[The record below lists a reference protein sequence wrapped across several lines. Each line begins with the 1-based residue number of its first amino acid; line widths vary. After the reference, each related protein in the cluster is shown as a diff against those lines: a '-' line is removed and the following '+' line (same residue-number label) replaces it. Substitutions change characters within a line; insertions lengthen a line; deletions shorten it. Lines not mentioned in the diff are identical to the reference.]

1 MGSTVGR
8 DFDEA
13 VGSRYWREADAR
25 AVLDAWVASGEAVVP
40 FASRFGLSPQRLER
54 WRQRLMPETTPEG
67 MVTFFPVMLSGRA
80 EGARETSVPPVAVAW
95 SIEISGGVRVQVPC
109 AGGAELLAGALRAV
123 REVWSC

>member
-1 MGSTVGR
+1 MGRTVGR

-13 VGSRYWREADAR
+13 VVSRYWREADAR

-40 FASRFGLSPQRLER
+40 FAGRFGLSPQRLER

-67 MVTFFPVMLSGRA
+67 VVTFFPVMLAGRA
-80 EGARETSVPPVAVAW
+80 AGVPETSAPPPGLAW
-95 SIEISGGVRVQVPC
+95 SIELSGDVRVQVPC

-123 REVWSC
+123 REVWPC